1 MRSPSHPPFRT
12 HLPKSNLLGGAAGDC
27 SAAEALLGVAHPLVG
42 LLRRSQTTVERM
54 LAVAAVQLVACI
66 LLYGGVPSALP
77 LAIAAA
83 VVQIALGLRLAVL
96 RQSRRDLCLE
106 LIIGGV
112 SRLPLGAVEREWRRL
127 EDPRHLARL
136 ARSLRDVVDLAGRPL
151 ARIPSSRPLF
161 DVRVVRLVRPQLL
174 ELAGL
179 LATNA
184 PPLPGVALVQRLMTS
199 AVSPLYGADV
209 EPLRQELRRARYLL
223 TR

>member
-1 MRSPSHPPFRT
+1 MRSPSHPPCR
-12 HLPKSNLLGGAAGDC
+12 HLPKSHLLGGAAGDR

-66 LLYGGVPSALP
+66 LLYGGAPSALP

-96 RQSRRDLCLE
+96 RQSKRDLCLE

-112 SRLPLGAVEREWRRL
+112 GRLPLGAVEREWRRL

-136 ARSLRDVVDLAGRPL
+136 ARWLRDVVDLAGRPL
-151 ARIPSSRPLF
+151 ARIPSSRPFF

-184 PPLPGVALVQRLMTS
+184 PPLPGVALVERLMTS